1 MKLIE
6 QVEEIMQSVAERESP
21 EMSEA
26 QRRLN
31 EADAILALSDEEI
44 LRKAA
49 GGKS

>member
-1 MKLIE
+1 MRQIRE
-6 QVEEIMQSVAERESP
+6 VEEIMQRVERESP

-26 QRRLN
+26 QRRLS
-31 EADAILALSDEEI
+31 EADAILALSDDEI